1 MVYKKKEVEET
12 KAEAKEEAKEEE
24 KNTVTETWAKARF
37 SYIEMKDHPGAVWKI
52 SPQGVRE
59 EFKDGEIYE
68 RPLAFFEML
77 NNECREV
84 KRKHVKGSEGNVGQ
98 YVKTSQYTKRII
110 FDVIST
116 YDKEVPKK
124 VKRLKVG

>member
-1 MVYKKKEVEET
+1 MVYKKQEK
-12 KAEAKEEAKEEE
+12 KEEPKQEE
-24 KNTVTETWAKARF
+24 KKDIDIEVWAKARF

-52 SPQGVRE
+52 APQGVRE

-77 NNECREV
+77 NDSCREV
-84 KRKHVKGSEGNVGQ
+84 KRRYVKGSEGNVGQ
-98 YVKTSQYTKRII
+98 YIPTTQFTKRVA

-116 YDKEVPKK
+116 YEKEVPRKIK
-124 VKRLKVG
+124 E